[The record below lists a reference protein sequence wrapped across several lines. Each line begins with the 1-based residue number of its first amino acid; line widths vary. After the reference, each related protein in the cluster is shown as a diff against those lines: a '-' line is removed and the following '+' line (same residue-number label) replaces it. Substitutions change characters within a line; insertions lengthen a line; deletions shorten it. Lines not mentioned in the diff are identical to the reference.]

1 MEPINER
8 TCFIFKICVLPS
20 SKRQRVIYFAY
31 FNMAEDLV
39 ISMQQETVLPRFSET
54 PFFLTLSH
62 DLLPSMKLQM
72 VKKKTTLLIQMTVIF
87 GACEQ

>member
-8 TCFIFKICVLPS
+8 TCFIFKIRVLPS

-72 VKKKTTLLIQMTVIF
+72 VKKKRLY
-87 GACEQ
+87 

>member
-1 MEPINER
+1 
-8 TCFIFKICVLPS
+8 
-20 SKRQRVIYFAY
+20 
-31 FNMAEDLV
+31 MAEDLV

-54 PFFLTLSH
+54 PFCLTLSL
-62 DLLPSMKLQM
+62 DLLPSMMLQM

>member
-1 MEPINER
+1 M
-8 TCFIFKICVLPS
+8 
-20 SKRQRVIYFAY
+20 IYFAY

-62 DLLPSMKLQM
+62 DLLPSMMLQM
-72 VKKKTTLLIQMTVIF
+72 VKKKTTLLIQMTVIL